1 MDMYLEVRMK
11 KFAISVISLVMIA
24 GLAACNTA
32 AEVNLPD
39 GSATETSPA
48 NDSQA
53 PTSTAPAA
61 SQNALE
67 APSLEGLQAAYESI
81 YDAVLPSV
89 VSIEVRS
96 TVTQTT
102 SALPEFPFDFNLP
115 DSENPDNNNQQQ
127 YQASAAGS
135 GFVWDTEGHIV
146 TNNHVVENADTIR
159 VSFANGT
166 SVPAQLVGSDAS
178 SDLAV
183 IKIDMPASEL
193 KPIKVAD
200 STQAKVGQLV
210 VAIGNPY
217 RLSSSMS
224 TGIISGLGR
233 SLSLDS
239 TSTSTYTIPDMIQ
252 TDAAIN
258 PGNSGGVLVDIDGQL
273 LGVTTAIESPVRA
286 NSGVG
291 YVIPSVVVQKV
302 VPFLIQDGFYQQPY
316 IGISG
321 TDLTPELA
329 EAMNLDSTQRGAL
342 VIDVN
347 SGTPAENAGLQGSDR
362 TATINGQEARVGGDV
377 IVSVDDTVI
386 NDFEDLTAFLARHT
400 NVGQTIDI
408 TYLRDGQEST
418 ASLTLA
424 ARPGTENGASST
436 AEETASNAWLGVTGM
451 DMSDEIAAAM
461 NLNKTPQGVLIEQI
475 SAGSPAD
482 EAGLRGS
489 YKPLDV
495 NGEQILVGGDIIT
508 AVDNTPINGI
518 NQLSSA
524 IGTYQSGDELTL
536 SILRDGKEMKVSVT
550 LAEKP

>member
-1 MDMYLEVRMK
+1 MK

>member
-1 MDMYLEVRMK
+1 MK
-11 KFAISVISLVMIA
+11 KIAISVISLVMIA

-32 AEVNLPD
+32 AQVNLPEV
-39 GSATETSPA
+39 SATETSPA
-48 NDSQA
+48 SDSQA

-61 SQNALE
+61 AQNALE

-127 YQASAAGS
+127 YQSSAAGS
-135 GFVWDTEGHIV
+135 GFVWDSEGHIV

-159 VSFANGT
+159 VSFADGT
-166 SVPAQLVGSDAS
+166 SVPAELVGSDAS

-183 IKIDMPASEL
+183 IKVDMPASEL
-193 KPIKVAD
+193 TPIKVAD
-200 STQAKVGQLV
+200 STQAKVGQVV

-217 RLSSSMS
+217 RLSSSMT

-239 TSTSTYTIPDMIQ
+239 TSTSTYTIPDVIQ

-273 LGVTTAIESPVRA
+273 LGVTSAIESPVRA

-302 VPFLIQDGFYQQPY
+302 VPFLIQDGYYQQPY

-329 EAMNLDSTQRGAL
+329 EAMNLDATQRGAL

-347 SGTPAENAGLQGSDR
+347 AGTPAESAGLRGSDR
-362 TATINGQEARVGGDV
+362 TATISGQDARVGGDV
-377 IVSVDDTVI
+377 ITAVDNNTI
-386 NDFEDLTAFLARHT
+386 NDFEDLTAYLARYT
-400 NVGQTIDI
+400 NVGQTIEI

-418 ASLTLA
+418 TSLTLA
-424 ARPGTENGASST
+424 ARPGTESST
-436 AEETASNAWLGVTGM
+436 TTARSEETASNAWLGVTGL
-451 DMSDEIAAAM
+451 DMSDEIASAM
-461 NLNKTPQGVLIEQI
+461 NLAKTPQGVLIEQI

-508 AVDNTPINGI
+508 AVDDTPVNGI
-518 NQLSSA
+518 NQLA
-524 IGTYQSGDELTL
+524 GTIGTYQSGDEVTL
-536 SILRDGKEMKVSVT
+536 SILRNGKEMKVSVT

>member
-1 MDMYLEVRMK
+1 MK
-11 KFAISVISLVMIA
+11 KIAISVISLVMIA

-39 GSATETSPA
+39 SSATETSPA

-53 PTSTAPAA
+53 PTNTAPAA
-61 SQNALE
+61 AQNALA

-96 TVTQTT
+96 TVTQST
-102 SALPEFPFDFNLP
+102 STLPEFPFDFNLP

-166 SVPAQLVGSDAS
+166 SVPAQLVGNDAS

-183 IKIDMPASEL
+183 IKIDLPASEL
-193 KPIKVAD
+193 KPIKIAD

-239 TSTSTYTIPDMIQ
+239 TTTSTYTIPDMIQ

-302 VPFLIQDGFYQQPY
+302 VPFLIQDGYYQQPY

-329 EAMNLDSTQRGAL
+329 ETMNLDSTQRGAL

-347 SGTPAENAGLQGSDR
+347 SGTPAESAGLQGSDR
-362 TATINGQEARVGGDV
+362 TATINGQDARVGGDV
-377 IVSVDDTVI
+377 IVSVDGTVI

-408 TYLRDGQEST
+408 TYLRDGKEST
-418 ASLTLA
+418 TALTLA
-424 ARPGTENGASST
+424 ARPGTENATSST
-436 AEETASNAWLGVTGM
+436 TEETASNAWLGITGM
-451 DMSDEIAAAM
+451 DMSDEIASAM
-461 NLNKTPQGVLIEQI
+461 NLNKTPQGVLVEQI

-482 EAGLRGS
+482 KAGLRGS

-508 AVDNTPINGI
+508 AVDNTQINGI

-524 IGTYQSGDELTL
+524 IGTYQSGDEVTL
-536 SILRDGKEMKVSVT
+536 SILRNGKQMKVSVT

>member
-1 MDMYLEVRMK
+1 MK

-424 ARPGTENGASST
+424 ARPGTENGESST
-436 AEETASNAWLGVTGM
+436 TEETASNAWLGVTGM